1 MKRPLLSLLPAICAV
16 FLLISAPIACAQAD
30 SGAQEPAATSSKPA
44 WNDTD
49 LTAKVRTIMKKVQGI
64 RKWKFKEMV
73 GAGVQSPDEFLIF
86 ARKEFEEEYGEEK
99 FKAWSE
105 AYGMLGL
112 IEPGTDL
119 LEAYM
124 TLLRS
129 QVGGYYDPK
138 TKTFYMMD
146 TFPPGAMADVIMA
159 HELTQALDDQ
169 VHGLEKMMSIAEGNS
184 DVEFAV
190 RAVAEGSGTSLMN
203 LYTVAGVQGGFLDMS
218 ELQAT
223 MKKQM
228 ETQGAM
234 LRKAPPYLVMTL
246 SLPYLE
252 GNKFLTQQSNII
264 MASMAAPTND
274 DLNRV
279 FTKPPVSSEQ
289 ILHFEKYWDPKKLDE
304 PKEVSLPDVSATLGD
319 GWRLVEQDTL
329 GELGCFCTT
338 TTEFADLS
346 TEAGQ
351 MNGVWTN
358 DAATGWGG
366 DRWYFYKG
374 PDKKSFIVWGT
385 VWDTAKDA
393 TEFADAMRAMA
404 EHQPAQRHIGAMGSS
419 VFVYYANDA
428 AASEIMNFRGAVLA
442 ELAKPQ

>member
-1 MKRPLLSLLPAICAV
+1 MPD
-16 FLLISAPIACAQAD
+16 SASSQD
-30 SGAQEPAATSSKPA
+30 SEVSSKPA

-64 RKWKFKEMV
+64 RKWKFTEMV
-73 GAGVQSPDEFLIF
+73 GAGVQSPDEFLVF

-99 FKAWSE
+99 FAAWSE

-112 IEPGTDL
+112 IKPGTDL

-159 HELTQALDDQ
+159 HELTHALDDQ
-169 VHGLEKMMSIAEGNS
+169 VHGLEQMMSIAEGNS
-184 DVEFAV
+184 DTEFAV

-203 LYTVAGVQGGFLDMS
+203 LYTVRGVQGGFLDMN
-218 ELQAT
+218 ELQET
-223 MKKQM
+223 MMHQM

-234 LRKAPPYLVMTL
+234 LREAPPYLVMTL

-252 GNKFLTQQSNII
+252 GNKFLTQQSNIV

-274 DLNRV
+274 DLNHA
-279 FTKPPVSSEQ
+279 FQNPPVSSEQ
-289 ILHFEKYWDPKKLDE
+289 ILHFEKYWDPKKRDD
-304 PKEVSLPDVSATLGD
+304 PKVVDLSDVSASLGE
-319 GWRLVEQDTL
+319 GWKLVEQDTL
-329 GELGCFCTT
+329 GELGCFCVT

-346 TEAGQ
+346 TQEGQ
-351 MNGVWTN
+351 MNGIWTN

-374 PDKKSFIVWGT
+374 PDEQAFIVWGT
-385 VWDTAKDA
+385 IWDSAKDA
-393 TEFADAMRAMA
+393 TEFAAAMRGMS
-404 EHQPAQRHIGAMGSS
+404 EHQPSQRHIGAMGSS

-428 AASEIMNFRGAVLA
+428 AADGLMDFRKAVLA